1 MATDLA
7 APRLAESLPKD
18 LVASVVV
25 FLVALPLCLGVA
37 LASGA
42 PLFSGLLAG
51 IVGGLVVGALSG
63 SHASV
68 SGPAAGLTAVVAA
81 QIAALGTFEAFL
93 SAVVLAGL
101 IQIAAGLGQAGFI
114 AAYFP
119 SSVIKGLLAA
129 IGIILILKQIPHLLG
144 HDTDPVGE
152 MAFDQPDQQNTFTE
166 LWQTLL
172 DLHPGAALVGLGSLA
187 FLFVWD
193 RMAFLKSSRVP
204 APLVVVVLGIAAS
217 LLLEGVGGAW
227 AIGASHSAQVPVL
240 SEGESFL
247 SLLTRPDFS
256 VLARPEVYVAA
267 LTIALVASLET
278 LLNLE
283 AVEALDP
290 YKRTADP
297 NRELLAQGVGN
308 VSAGLI
314 GGIPV
319 TSVIIRSSVN
329 LQAGARTRLS
339 AIVHGGLLLVCV
351 LTIPAF
357 LNRIPLAA
365 LAAILIVTGVK
376 LASPALMRDMWS
388 QGRTQFLPFA
398 VTILAIVFTDLL
410 IGIGIGL
417 GTALLFILASNMQ
430 RPVRRFHEKHVGG
443 EVLRVELANQVSFL
457 NRASITRILDEV
469 PRGGHVM
476 LDATGT
482 DYFDPDVLA
491 LIQGFERETAPARGV
506 KVSLKGFKEHYDH
519 VEDRI
524 QFVDFST
531 RERQSEI
538 TPRQVLDLLI
548 EGNERFRNGVRISRD
563 LPRQMSQTA
572 QGQYPMAAILSCIDS
587 RAPVELVFDLGLGDI
602 FTVRIAGNVAR
613 SKVIGSLE
621 YACVVAGAKLI
632 LVMGHTSCGA
642 VNAAVDLLHRE
653 GSIADATGC
662 HNLDVLIDA
671 IQESVEPAETASVL
685 ELDPERKRAFADQV
699 ARRNVA
705 NVIRHI
711 RASSPSLDRMIQ
723 DGRIGIAGAMYDV
736 GTGGMELLPIGDDVP
751 ALAAGTAVGADE
763 ERLAAEA

>member
-227 AIGASHSAQVPVL
+227 AIGASHSVQVPVL

-278 LLNLE
+278 LLNRE
-283 AVEALDP
+283 AVEAHDP
-290 YKRTADP
+290 DKRTADP

-357 LNRIPLAA
+357 L
-365 LAAILIVTGVK
+365 TG
-376 LASPALMRDMWS
+376 S
-388 QGRTQFLPFA
+388 
-398 VTILAIVFTDLL
+398 
-410 IGIGIGL
+410 
-417 GTALLFILASNMQ
+417 
-430 RPVRRFHEKHVGG
+430 RRG
-443 EVLRVELANQVSFL
+443 A
-457 NRASITRILDEV
+457 
-469 PRGGHVM
+469 RG
-476 LDATGT
+476 
-482 DYFDPDVLA
+482 DPDRDRRQA
-491 LIQGFERETAPARGV
+491 REPGAHAR
-506 KVSLKGFKEHYDH
+506 H
-519 VEDRI
+519 VEPGSHAI
-524 QFVDFST
+524 
-531 RERQSEI
+531 
-538 TPRQVLDLLI
+538 PPPP
-548 EGNERFRNGVRISRD
+548 SR
-563 LPRQMSQTA
+563 
-572 QGQYPMAAILSCIDS
+572 
-587 RAPVELVFDLGLGDI
+587 
-602 FTVRIAGNVAR
+602 
-613 SKVIGSLE
+613 
-621 YACVVAGAKLI
+621 
-632 LVMGHTSCGA
+632 
-642 VNAAVDLLHRE
+642 
-653 GSIADATGC
+653 
-662 HNLDVLIDA
+662 
-671 IQESVEPAETASVL
+671 
-685 ELDPERKRAFADQV
+685 
-699 ARRNVA
+699 
-705 NVIRHI
+705 
-711 RASSPSLDRMIQ
+711 SSPSSSRTCSSASASASAPPCSSSSRATCSARCAASTRSTW
-723 DGRIGIAGAMYDV
+723 GEKCCGSSSRI
-736 GTGGMELLPIGDDVP
+736 
-751 ALAAGTAVGADE
+751 
-763 ERLAAEA
+763 R